1 MRLSTSLLL
10 GLMLVG
16 CNGNIGGSSGDVG
29 VIPGTDPND
38 PRLQARVW
46 RLSPAQYNR
55 EVQRLFGEAAP
66 LANLPESASE
76 FGITNIS
83 EVARIDLGNASLY
96 NEAARAVGDWAAT
109 EGATAA
115 RCDTF
120 GEAACVDTFLGWFPE
135 AAYRRPPTPDEKA
148 ALRAVFDDVE
158 PTYGFEYAFSALVR
172 TVLLSPQFLYRW
184 EIGKNG
190 VGVVKLDD
198 YEIASLL
205 AFSVTDAAPD
215 EALLADAKL
224 GRLSN
229 PDVREGHARR
239 LMVQS
244 ASVWQRFFWEWLKM
258 STLYS
263 QGNETGLTE
272 TLVADMEDEYKAF
285 VNGIIVEDRGTLK
298 DLLTSSHTWA
308 TPELA
313 SHYGASHPGTGVA
326 EIELDKAQRGGL
338 FTLGAWLVAHGKR
351 GRDNVV
357 RRGMAVFRDAMCND
371 VLPLNIDLEAALTE
385 LVGPDATVREIVE
398 ARGKDG
404 TCGACHQVAD
414 PVGLAFE
421 SYAGDAKWQTVYES
435 DGRPVETNITLE
447 GVGDFANAPELSA
460 ALADDKR
467 FQQCLVQ
474 RFGHFV
480 MGADIGSPETV
491 RLSKEAYTT
500 FTETDGSFEELLVAI
515 VRDPAF
521 IERRK

>member
-1 MRLSTSLLL
+1 MRLFTSLLL
-10 GLMLVG
+10 GLTLLG
-16 CNGNIGGSSGDVG
+16 CNGNIGGSSADDGTP
-29 VIPGTDPND
+29 PGTDPND

-55 EVQRLFGEAAP
+55 EVKRLFGDAAP

-109 EGATAA
+109 QGATAA

-120 GEAACVDTFLGWFPE
+120 GQAACVDTFLGWFPE

-148 ALRAVFDDVE
+148 ALRAVYDDIE
-158 PTYGFEYAFSALVR
+158 PTYGPEYAFSALVR
-172 TVLLSPQFLYRW
+172 TVLLSPQFLYRS
-184 EIGKNG
+184 EIGKIG
-190 VGVVKLDD
+190 AGVVKLED

-205 AFSVTDAAPD
+205 AFSVTDQAPD
-215 EALLADAKL
+215 EALLADAKA

-239 LMVQS
+239 LMANS
-244 ASVWQRFFWEWLKM
+244 GGVWQRFFWEWLKM

-263 QGNETGLTE
+263 QGNETGLSE
-272 TLVADMEDEYKAF
+272 TIVADMEDEYKAF
-285 VNGIIVEDRGTLK
+285 VSAIVVEDRGSLT
-298 DLLTSSHTWA
+298 DLLTSTKTWV

-326 EIELDKAQRGGL
+326 EIALDPAQRGGL

-357 RRGMAVFRDAMCND
+357 RRGMAIFRDSMCND

-385 LVGPDATVREIVE
+385 LVGPDATVKEIVE
-398 ARGKDG
+398 ARGKDA

-421 SYAGDAKWQTVYES
+421 SYAGDGKWQTVYES
-435 DGRPVETNITLE
+435 DGLPVETQISLE
-447 GVGDFANAPELSA
+447 GVGDFDNAPALSK
-460 ALADDKR
+460 ALAEDDR
-467 FQQCLVQ
+467 FRQCLVQ

-491 RLSKEAYTT
+491 RLAKEAYAS
-500 FTETDGSFEELLVAI
+500 FVENDGSFEELLVAI